1 MIRTFAF
8 VAAAFTAVSG
18 AAHAG
23 PCDYK
28 PSQLAAMAA
37 NSLSNGATTDVAR
50 QAGHYALLHPGTA
63 ASAATTA
70 AGAVAGA
77 TAQIGSVGA
86 ILMAPVALTVG
97 SVAAAGG
104 ALFEGACYFQVE
116 RITEPEQVR
125 QVLADVAANDPRAT
139 LVPAAEGES
148 LEINIGGEVQSYDV
162 ARLYIVDGRLKH
174 RDRLRNTDLGPIV
187 LVAPEAAD

>member
-1 MIRTFAF
+1 MIRTFAL
-8 VAAAFTAVSG
+8 ATAFAAVSATAQ
-18 AAHAG
+18 AA
-23 PCDYK
+23 PCDYR
-28 PSQLAAMAA
+28 PTQLAAMAA
-37 NSLSNGATTDVAR
+37 NSLSNGATTGAAR
-50 QAGHYALLHPGTA
+50 QVGHYALLHPGTT
-63 ASAATTA
+63 ASAASTA

-77 TAQIGSVGA
+77 TAQIGTVGA
-86 ILMAPVALTVG
+86 ILMAPVTLTVG

-139 LVPAAEGES
+139 LVPAPGGES
-148 LEINIGGEVQSYDV
+148 LELNIGGEVQSYDV

-187 LVAPEAAD
+187 LVAPEAAE